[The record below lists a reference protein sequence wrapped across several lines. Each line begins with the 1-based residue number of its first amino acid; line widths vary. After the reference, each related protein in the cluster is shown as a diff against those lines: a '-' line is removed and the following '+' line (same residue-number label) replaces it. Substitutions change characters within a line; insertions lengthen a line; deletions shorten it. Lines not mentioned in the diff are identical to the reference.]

1 MNQVKCPLCESS
13 HCNTLENVKKDD
25 LIHLYKRAFGVDVS
39 TLINSDISYTHC
51 QECDLRFFV
60 DNSNQMPTGND
71 AFYNAFNKFSWYYMG
86 EKNEYQYAKKYIKAS
101 DKVLEVGCG
110 KAAFA
115 KFIPTKDYT
124 GLEFSTDAKKLA
136 AKSGINIENISIQE
150 YAKEHP
156 KSFDIVC
163 SFQVLEHVSNPREF
177 IESKLKTLA
186 GGGVMIIAVPSEESC
201 LQDCVNGILNMPPHH
216 VSRFSDKTLQNIAE
230 IFDLKLIDIYHEN
243 IQPEHIQMYKSI
255 QWAKKFL
262 PTPLIDRGLLR
273 KFINRFGIIGRKFIK
288 IPSTAYGQSVVA
300 IYEKR

>member
-1 MNQVKCPLCESS
+1 MNKTKCPLCESS
-13 HCNTLENVKKDD
+13 DCKTLENVKKDD
-25 LIHLYKRAFGVDVS
+25 LIHLYKRAFRVDVS
-39 TLINSDISYTHC
+39 TLVNSNISYIHC
-51 QECDLRFFV
+51 QKCDLRFFV
-60 DNSNQMPTGND
+60 DDNNQIPTGD
-71 AFYNAFNKFSWYYMG
+71 DGFYNAFNKFPWYYMA
-86 EKNEYQYAKKYIKAS
+86 EKNEYQYAKKHIKPS

-150 YAKEHP
+150 YAKSHS
-156 KSFDIVC
+156 KSFDVVC

-177 IESKLKTLA
+177 IESKLKTLK
-186 GGGVMIIAVPSEESC
+186 GGGAMIIAVPSEESF
-201 LQDCVNGILNMPPHH
+201 LQDCVNNILNMPPHH

-243 IQPEHIQMYKSI
+243 IQPEHIDMYKSI

-262 PTPLIDRGLLR
+262 PAPLIDRGLLR

-288 IPSTAYGQSVVA
+288 IRPTAYGQSVVA